1 MLRVFFFLRF
11 SGSFSVECLIFQYR
25 LYAESIVTAWR
36 SDPPLVL
43 LLLLLLLLLKR
54 AGVRKWCHYFIL
66 LANILLSRA
75 VFGIYFTYFRTRI
88 AGQ

>member
-36 SDPPLVL
+36 GDPPLVL
-43 LLLLLLLLLKR
+43 LLLL
-54 AGVRKWCHYFIL
+54 
-66 LANILLSRA
+66 
-75 VFGIYFTYFRTRI
+75 
-88 AGQ
+88 